1 MKKRQTA
8 EIRRPEII
16 SHFYQVIIEEGFEN
30 ASIQKIAKRMGIH
43 PSLIIHYFASKEN
56 MVMGLV
62 DIVLESHSNL
72 FSGLPKF
79 ESEPENRLKSLIR
92 TIWSQDWQTK
102 IDISVVYAVLSVGYR
117 NSKVFERIL
126 NLYTSYKIFLKT
138 ELARFS
144 EAGIIS
150 GIDSENAADI
160 IISMSEGSH
169 YFMPF
174 HIKYEETEA
183 HRQRMIDAAL
193 KLLNFRDIG
202 L

>member
-8 EIRRPEII
+8 EIRKPEII
-16 SHFYQVIIEEGFEN
+16 SNFYQVIIEEGFEN
-30 ASIQKIAKRMGIH
+30 ASIQKVAKRMGIH

-62 DIVLESHSNL
+62 DLVLESNSNL
-72 FSGLPKF
+72 FTGLPPYDF
-79 ESEPENRLKSLIR
+79 SPEKRLKSLIGI
-92 TIWSQDWQTK
+92 IWSQDWQTN
-102 IDISVVYAVLSVGYR
+102 IDISVVYAVLSMGYR

-126 NLYTSYKIFLKT
+126 NLYTSYKLFLKT
-138 ELARFS
+138 ELKRFS

-150 GIDSENAADI
+150 GIDPENAADI

-174 HIKYEETEA
+174 HIKHEEIEA
-183 HRQRMIDAAL
+183 HRQRMMDAAL
-193 KLLNFRDIG
+193 KLLNYKG
-202 L
+202 MEP